1 MATWMRPMGT
11 SSTSGGTRIPDPAKR
26 AHLLTALYIAQEQE
40 GYLTPQAL
48 KRVAER
54 LNLPETEVFSA
65 ASFYTLFHTGPVG
78 RYVIQVCKG
87 LSCYLV
93 GGAER
98 LVDYLERKL
107 GITAGETTSDGMFTL
122 EMVQCLASCGT
133 APAMRVNDELY
144 ENLTTEKVD
153 WLIDHLR
160 ERAERWAALNQS

>member
-1 MATWMRPMGT
+1 MAAETQVVDRE
-11 SSTSGGTRIPDPAKR
+11 KR
-26 AHLLTALYIAQEQE
+26 SRLLTALYIAQEQE
-40 GYLTPQAL
+40 GYLTPEAL
-48 KRVAER
+48 KRIAGR
-54 LNLPETEVFSA
+54 LEVSESEVFST
-65 ASFYTLFHTGPVG
+65 ASFYTLFRTEPVG
-78 RYVIQVCKG
+78 RYVIQVCTG

-107 GITAGETTSDGMFTL
+107 GIEPGETTPDGLFTL
-122 EMVQCLASCGT
+122 ETVQCLASCGT

-153 WLIDHLR
+153 MLIDQLR

>member
-1 MATWMRPMGT
+1 MAAETQV
-11 SSTSGGTRIPDPAKR
+11 IDPGKR
-26 AHLLTALYIAQEQE
+26 ARLLTALYIAQEQE
-40 GYLTPQAL
+40 GCLTSEAL
-48 KRVAER
+48 KRIAER
-54 LNLPETEVFSA
+54 LRLPESEVFST
-65 ASFYTLFHTGPVG
+65 ASFYTLFRTEPVG

-107 GITAGETTSDGMFTL
+107 EIKAGETTPDGLFTL
-122 EMVQCLASCGT
+122 ETVQCLASCGT

-153 WLIDHLR
+153 MLVDQLR